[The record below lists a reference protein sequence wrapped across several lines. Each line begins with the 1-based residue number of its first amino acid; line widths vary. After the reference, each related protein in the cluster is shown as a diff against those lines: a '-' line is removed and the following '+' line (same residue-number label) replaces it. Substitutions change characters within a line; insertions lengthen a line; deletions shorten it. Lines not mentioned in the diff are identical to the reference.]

1 MNNNLRECIE
11 SFNNIIWLYR
21 NIIDNK
27 ILENENLKNIDNETK
42 KELFDYIF
50 DKYLDSES
58 ELNSL
63 SIDARYYGGFFCF
76 LKNIKIFSSI
86 EGYCIDKI
94 KNEIEKIKISNL
106 RDIFMHLDMSLFL
119 ADETLLN
126 AIPFNEY
133 LSFISYRIKDINY
146 GNGYFY
152 AKSMSLIFIINLLLE
167 KIKEK
172 ADIDKILDAIKK
184 FDEFGQY
191 NILEYIIHSLTKEEI
206 QSNLIYDNLIKYCI
220 ELFNE
225 EKLRKSQY
233 NYNRRITKILEVTI
247 DAIFE
252 DIERLKFI
260 LDIYFPKDEK
270 ELDKIYEYIE
280 YEEKYKLD
288 IPLYCLSKKK
298 IDIKNILKLTD
309 AQRKLIIKYLALYV
323 RKDKHNEIKII
334 VKNILDEYIDLS
346 IYWNLVREKF
356 LWYCSTKTL
365 DLYFFNRYRNVLMLL
380 KPNIEEFKNF
390 PKQTKNVFYWHIIK
404 EDNKELYPLIPE
416 GVKKA
421 METDKRYKEKIEEE
435 KRLFQKERIECIH
448 KFFDKNKIL
457 EDIYNII
464 KVLED
469 NPTFQDL
476 SLYNDEFYKG
486 KYDNKEKYLKDTE
499 RVIVNPFI
507 IDYYLIISK
516 FFVKT
521 VFMDKIKEYVD
532 KYWDKHWGIQL
543 YNYLKRHGDIVDKV
557 NFSEEEKNKIKDYF
571 KSSNYK
577 ETIQDLHNCLKGTFD
592 NSYLYFIFYNL
603 ENIFKYIKFEYDE
616 EILINMLKIP
626 YDYYRGDIKLYNN
639 NYYLEYM
646 GIIVDGYDD
655 EINFDNFFNNNKEL
669 KKSVLKKLIE
679 TINKYRIM
687 EEFGSYYTLLSII
700 KLYNSDKEN
709 CKSYYDDIVK
719 LVSYFRI
726 SLSNKDIID
735 NENKIKIRKE
745 YSNEFR

>member
-1 MNNNLRECIE
+1 
-11 SFNNIIWLYR
+11 
-21 NIIDNK
+21 
-27 ILENENLKNIDNETK
+27 
-42 KELFDYIF
+42 
-50 DKYLDSES
+50 
-58 ELNSL
+58 
-63 SIDARYYGGFFCF
+63 
-76 LKNIKIFSSI
+76 
-86 EGYCIDKI
+86 
-94 KNEIEKIKISNL
+94 
-106 RDIFMHLDMSLFL
+106 MHLDMSLFL

-421 METDKRYKEKIEEE
+421 IETDKRYKEKIEEE
-435 KRLFQKERIECIH
+435 KRLFQKERIECVH
-448 KFFDKNKIL
+448 KFFDRNKIL

-464 KVLED
+464 KVLGD

-486 KYDNKEKYLKDTE
+486 KYENKEKYLEETE
-499 RVIVNPFI
+499 RVVINPFI

-532 KYWDKHWGIQL
+532 KYWNKHWCIQL
-543 YNYLKRHGDIVDKV
+543 YNYLKRHSDIVDKV

>member
-1 MNNNLRECIE
+1 MNNNLREYID
-11 SFNNIIWLYR
+11 SFDSIIWLYR
-21 NIIDNK
+21 DIIDNK
-27 ILENENLKNIDNETK
+27 ILENENLKNIDNEAK

-63 SIDARYYGGFFCF
+63 SIDARYYGGFFRF

-86 EGYCIDKI
+86 IEKYCIYKI
-94 KNEIEKIKISNL
+94 KNEIEKIKISNV

-119 ADETLLN
+119 ADENLLN
-126 AIPFNEY
+126 EVPFNEY

-146 GNGYFY
+146 GNGYYY
-152 AKSMSLIFIINLLLE
+152 AKSMSLIFIIKLLIE

-172 ADIDKILDAIKK
+172 SDIDEILDAIKK

-191 NILEYIIHSLTKEEI
+191 NILEYIIYSLTKEEI
-206 QSNLIYDNLIKYCI
+206 KSDLIYDNLIKYCI

-233 NYNRRITKILEVTI
+233 NYNKRITKILEVII

-260 LDIYFPKDEK
+260 LDIYFTKDEK
-270 ELDKIYEYIE
+270 ELNEIYEYIE

-288 IPLYCLSKKK
+288 IPLYCISKNKV
-298 IDIKNILKLTD
+298 DIKNTLTD
-309 AQRKLIIKYLALYV
+309 IQCDITIKYLALYV
-323 RKDKHNEIKII
+323 RKDKDNEIKII
-334 VKNILDEYIDLS
+334 VKNILDEDIDLS
-346 IYWNLVREKF
+346 DYWKLVRKQF
-356 LWYCSTKTL
+356 LEYCSKTF
-365 DLYFFNRYRNVLMLL
+365 DLYFFNKYSNILQLL
-380 KPNIEEFKNF
+380 NPTAEEFNNF
-390 PKQTKNVFYWHIIK
+390 SEQVKNVFYWHIIK

-435 KRLFQKERIECIH
+435 KRLFQEERIKCVH

-457 EDIYNII
+457 EDIDNI
-464 KVLED
+464 VDALNS
-469 NPTFQDL
+469 NPTFEDL
-476 SLYNDEFYKG
+476 SLYNSEFYKW
-486 KYDNKEKYLKDTE
+486 KYENKEEYLESEIIIINPFMIDYFLIVSKYLIK
-499 RVIVNPFI
+499 N
-507 IDYYLIISK
+507 IS
-516 FFVKT
+516 
-521 VFMDKIKEYVD
+521 MNKIKEYVD

-543 YNYLKRHGDIVDKV
+543 YNYLKSHRDIIDKV
-557 NFSEEEKNKIKDYF
+557 NFSEEEKNKIKYYF
-571 KSSNYK
+571 TSSNYS
-577 ETIQDLHNCLKGTFD
+577 ETIKDLHNCLKGTFD

-603 ENIFKYIKFEYDE
+603 ENIFKDIKFEYDE

-626 YDYYRGDIKLYNN
+626 YDYYKGDITIYNN
-639 NYYLEYM
+639 YYYLEYM

-655 EINFDNFFNNNKEL
+655 EINFDNFFNDKEL

-679 TINKYRIM
+679 TIDKYRIT
-687 EEFGSYYTLLSII
+687 EEFGSYYTLLSIV

-709 CKSYYDDIVK
+709 CKLYYDDIVK

-726 SLSNKDIID
+726 SLSNK
-735 NENKIKIRKE
+735 NKNKNKE
-745 YSNEFR
+745 EVFK